1 MKITEAIAQHL
12 LDVHYGENWTD
23 VWIRSALEDVTLAE
37 AEQRTSASPNTI
49 AALLHHITFYNK
61 VILARL
67 QGVDPY
73 IGGPNGFDVPTLDGQ
88 AGWEKLQSDNL
99 ASAQQLAD
107 AIRKVPEEA
116 LDQPVLKDKA
126 SSSYYRQLHGVIE
139 HAHYHLGQIVL
150 LKKMIRND

>member
-37 AEQRTSASPNTI
+37 ATQITAASPNTI
-49 AALLHHITFYNK
+49 AALLHHITFYNN

-73 IGGPNGFDVPTLDGQ
+73 IGDPNGFDVPVLEGQ
-88 AGWEKLQSDNL
+88 AGWEKQKSDNL
-99 ASAQQLAD
+99 LSAQRLAD
-107 AIRKVPEEA
+107 AIRKVPDE
-116 LDQPVLKDKA
+116 VLERPILKEKA

-150 LKKMIRND
+150 LKKLLRNS

>member
-1 MKITEAIAQHL
+1 MEITEAIAQHL

-37 AEQRTSASPNTI
+37 AAQITAASPNTI
-49 AALLHHITFYNK
+49 AALLHHITFYNN

-73 IGGPNGFDVPTLDGQ
+73 VGDPNGFDVPVLEGQ
-88 AGWEKLQSDNL
+88 ASWEKQKSDNL
-99 ASAQQLAD
+99 LSAQRLAD
-107 AIRKVPEEA
+107 AIRKVPDEV
-116 LDQPVLKDKA
+116 LDRPILKEKA

-150 LKKMIRND
+150 LKKLLRNS